1 MKTKHHYQDQQMLNL
16 SDIHVHFFDV
26 AHRQNK
32 HTHLRDEE

>member
-16 SDIHVHFFDV
+16 SDIHIV
-26 AHRQNK
+26 HRQNK